1 MRAQDEAMMM
11 IAGLIGLCIIGI
23 VVGGIG
29 VGVHA
34 FIHRND
40 PPEPPRQ
47 KSYPTQRYEFDGVC
61 CYKPIKDKE

>member
-11 IAGLIGLCIIGI
+11 IGGLIGLCIIGI

-29 VGVHA
+29 AGVHA

-40 PPEPPRQ
+40 PPAPPPQ
-47 KSYPTQRYEFDGVC
+47 KTYPTQRYEFDGVC
-61 CYKPIKDKE
+61 CYRPIKNKE